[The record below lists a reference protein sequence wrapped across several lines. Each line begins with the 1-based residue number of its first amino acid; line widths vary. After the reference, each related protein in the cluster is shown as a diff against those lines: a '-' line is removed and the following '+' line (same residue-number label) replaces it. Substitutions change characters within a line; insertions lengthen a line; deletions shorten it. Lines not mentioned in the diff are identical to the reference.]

1 MHLREVHVQ
10 NIKLLRDVALSFV
23 RKDGT
28 PRPFTMFVGENGLCK
43 TTLLQ
48 AIAVATVGPDY
59 GSNLAASVQQS
70 WIDLRQ
76 ETARRTAAPPTIHAS
91 LRSSDMPT
99 SEMKVSIEARRAS
112 FSGKAV
118 VAQSESERSPL
129 DADQLGEL
137 LRDQKARW
145 FSAAYGTSRGD
156 GKREAG
162 EAGPLRSLR
171 SLFEGPLD
179 GVSLIDL
186 LEPKLAR
193 KLVKTLQQIFVTG
206 GLLPGITDLE
216 LRGRGGVRTAE
227 DFQNRFT
234 HNGLQTP
241 VAWLSQGYRS
251 TIAWVADF
259 VGQLFLAGGDAV
271 EPADMEGIVLIDEI
285 DLHLHPRWQVAL
297 VPALKRV
304 FPKMQ
309 FVATTHSPM
318 MLTGL
323 DADEIFLLERD
334 KDGNVNAHCP
344 DENPALRTG
353 TELYSEFFGI
363 EELYPN
369 ELGKKVDRY
378 GELANDA
385 YRSDAE
391 EKERAAL
398 KKELVRAQITFD
410 WDPVPRKKLP
420 SAR

>member
-1 MHLREVHVQ
+1 MHLRDVHVQ

-70 WIDLRQ
+70 WIDLRG
-76 ETARRTAAPPTIHAS
+76 EGAAPTIRAS
-91 LRSSDMPT
+91 LRNSDMAT

-112 FSGKAV
+112 FSGQATFALAGRTKSAIDV
-118 VAQSESERSPL
+118 
-129 DADQLGEL
+129 DQLGDR
-137 LRDQKARW
+137 LREQKARW

-216 LRGRGGVRTAE
+216 LRGRGGVRIAE

-334 KDGNVNAHCP
+334 KDGNVTARCS

-353 TELYSEFFGI
+353 TELYSQFFGI

-391 EKERAAL
+391 EKERATL
-398 KKELVRAQITFD
+398 EKELARAQITFD
-410 WDPVPRKKLP
+410 WRPVRRKKLA
-420 SAR
+420 SLK